1 MNAQPAII
9 QVPLSQ
15 LRLSPRNAR
24 KTGGQDIEGLAA
36 SIAAHNLLQ
45 NLTVTP
51 GANDNEY
58 QVVAGGRRLAAMQLL
73 RDRGQLDSE
82 FSVPCKLI
90 TDDGVAL
97 EASTAENTL
106 REAMHPADQF
116 DAFKDMVE
124 AKKSIP
130 DIAAHFGVTEL
141 VVKQRLK
148 LANVAPKLV
157 QVYRDG
163 GMDLEQLQA
172 LALTDDKKLQE
183 KVWFG
188 AKNDW
193 NRSAR
198 DIRHAITTSEVR
210 GDSTIARFVGL
221 DAYEAAG
228 GPVRRDLF
236 STRGEVFLGDKALLD
251 KLALDKL
258 EAIAQSERDAGWS
271 WAEAHLGLD
280 YDKLAAFPH
289 FGVGPKRQKPT
300 AEDKERIAVLDA
312 RLAEITKLIDEDDE
326 SETLDAEGREALED
340 EANDINTE
348 RHALA
353 EGREVWPAEVMAK
366 AGVVVC
372 IGYSGLQVERGRL
385 RPGQKATASGV
396 VTGSAKDGKKEPAKK
411 ATLSQDMVTRLEM
424 HRAAAIREHVAA
436 RPTMALQL
444 LLTHLLT
451 KLFTD
456 SYAESVLGLTPTN
469 QHKEARGQIESKF
482 QDLGKAAA
490 RKAIDDRIAG
500 WKKAGLPGKAS
511 DIFGWVGKLEQAK
524 QLELLALATALTVS
538 TNGGHRGQALAE
550 QFEVD
555 MTTWWTPSAD
565 SFVALVPKSLLA
577 EAVADVD
584 GNAAGE
590 AVLAMKKDAAMA
602 DAAKRLQGKGW
613 LPKPLR
619 GAGFQLRKGTNFV
632 QTSGDADALKPSN
645 GRRFEAV
652 KTPAKAAAKKAAKK
666 TAKSASTTSAK
677 APAKKP
683 AKKAAKAASKKGA
696 K

>member
-9 QVPLSQ
+9 HVPLSR
-15 LRLSPRNAR
+15 LRISPRNAR
-24 KTGGQDIEGLAA
+24 KTGGRDIEGLAA

-51 GANDNEY
+51 SNDDEADY
-58 QVVAGGRRLAAMQLL
+58 LVVAGGRRLAAMQLL
-73 RDRGQLDSE
+73 RDRGQIDAE

-90 TDDGVAL
+90 TDDNVAL

-116 DAFKDMVE
+116 DAFKAMVD
-124 AKKSIP
+124 ARKSVP

-141 VVKQRLK
+141 FVKQRLK
-148 LANVAPKLV
+148 LGNVAPKLL
-157 QVYRDG
+157 QVYREG

-172 LALTDDKKLQE
+172 LALTDDQKLQE

-188 AKNDW
+188 AKDSW
-193 NRSAR
+193 NRRAYDLR
-198 DIRHAITTSEVR
+198 QAITRAEVR
-210 GDSTIARFVGL
+210 SDSALARFVGV

-236 STRGEVFLGDKALLD
+236 SAREEAFLGDKALLD

-258 EAIAQSERDAGWS
+258 EQIAQRERDEGWS
-271 WAEAHLGLD
+271 WAEAHLTLD
-280 YDKLAAFPH
+280 YEKLATFPH
-289 FGVGPKRQKPT
+289 LGVQPKRQKAT
-300 AEDKERIAVLDA
+300 REDLARIEQIDA
-312 RLAEITKLIDEDDE
+312 RLEIITKAIDEDDE
-326 SETLDAEGREALED
+326 SPNGTLSDDAREALAD
-340 EANDINTE
+340 EAEELNTE
-348 RHALA
+348 RHSLRD
-353 EGREVWPAEVMAK
+353 GRDMWPDDAKAK
-366 AGVVVC
+366 AGVVVFV
-372 IGYSGLQVERGRL
+372 GHNGLQIERGRL
-385 RPGQKATASGV
+385 RPGQKVTAAGEV
-396 VTGSAKDGKKEPAKK
+396 GGKAKEEKQPVKKP
-411 ATLSQDMVTRLEM
+411 TLSQDMVTRLEM

-436 RPTMALQL
+436 RPAMALQL

-490 RKAIDDRIAG
+490 RKAIDDRIAA

-511 DIFGWVGKLEQAK
+511 ELFGWVGTLDQAK
-524 QLELLALATALTVS
+524 QLELLALATALTVT

-550 QFEVD
+550 QFAVD
-555 MTTWWTPSAD
+555 MTAWWTPSAD

-584 GNAAGE
+584 GKAAGE

-619 GAGFQLRKGTNFV
+619 GANYKAAKT
-632 QTSGDADALKPSN
+632 TPSKPAS
-645 GRRFEAV
+645 
-652 KTPAKAAAKKAAKK
+652 TPAPAPAAKKATAKKATPKPPAKPAKKASKAPAKKATKAAAKK
-666 TAKSASTTSAK
+666 
-677 APAKKP
+677 
-683 AKKAAKAASKKGA
+683 GA